1 MKHTFDPSSR
11 RTGLAA
17 AAALA
22 FGALS
27 RPRAAE
33 AQDASP
39 ALMCC
44 GNGPPDGTKG
54 LGMQV
59 RLTHS
64 AEAGKD
70 RSYEFTNQ
78 VTGKENKKSW
88 WVFAV
93 GGRIVADHYFNVLT
107 GANGDLLAFPVSTP
121 VGAATAYRVESD
133 FSLGLI
139 WPAGSTPDFYTRP
152 FAKSEE

>member
-1 MKHTFDPSSR
+1 MKHRFDPSSR

-17 AAALA
+17 AAALV

-27 RPRAAE
+27 RPSAAQ
-33 AQDASP
+33 AQAASP
-39 ALMCC
+39 SLMCC
-44 GNGPPDGTKG
+44 GNGPPDPRKG

-59 RLTHS
+59 RLTSS
-64 AEAGKD
+64 AEAD

-78 VTGKENKKSW
+78 VTAEEKAKSW

-93 GGRIVADHYFNVLT
+93 GDGIVATRYIKLRT
-107 GANGDLLAFPVSTP
+107 GVNGTLLAFPVSTP
-121 VGAATAYRVESD
+121 DGAATAYRVQSG

-139 WPAGSTPDFYTRP
+139 WPIGSTPNLYTRP
-152 FAKSEE
+152 FAVSEE